1 MNPKRYTTFEE
12 IDTDLKILNLQRQ
25 IDRENLKLTYQS
37 TTKNFY
43 PTNLLG
49 GFGGIVKK
57 LAISLVAKKFLKK
70 LN

>member
-37 TTKNFY
+37 PLYYLKNFV
-43 PTNLLG
+43 PIT
-49 GFGGIVKK
+49 F
-57 LAISLVAKKFLKK
+57 
-70 LN
+70 